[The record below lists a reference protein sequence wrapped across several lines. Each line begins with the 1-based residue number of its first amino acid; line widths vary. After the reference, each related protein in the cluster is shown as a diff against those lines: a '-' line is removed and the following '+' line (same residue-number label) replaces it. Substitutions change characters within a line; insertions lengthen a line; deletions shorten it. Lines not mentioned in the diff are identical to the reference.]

1 MIDLEP
7 IRERW
12 ISERPVYGALGQH
25 VRTLLKTD
33 LQRRG
38 LLCSVDARPKD
49 VASLLKKVL
58 RKSYRSPY
66 DEIHDKAGIRVI
78 VTFAGDV
85 PVVEEVIRARFEVEA
100 YENKTLGLDYHELGY
115 L

>member
-12 ISERPVYGALGQH
+12 IAERPAYGALGEQ
-25 VRTLLKTD
+25 VRTLLKAD
-33 LQRRG
+33 LQQRG
-38 LLCSVDARPKD
+38 LLCSIDARPKD

-58 RKSYRSPY
+58 RKSYGSPY

-85 PVVEEVIRARFEVEA
+85 PVVEEVIRGRFEV
-100 YENKTLGLDYHELGY
+100 K
-115 L
+115 